1 MTKRQMAEEKLG
13 ELFSTQENPPSCF
26 MCNKYNSNF
35 YFVNGICSTEGLA
48 FCIGCAKLQAA

>member
-1 MTKRQMAEEKLG
+1 MAEEKLG

-26 MCNKYNSNF
+26 KRKKYNSNF

-48 FCIGCAKLQAA
+48 FYIGCAKLQSA